1 MENLSL
7 SGTACL
13 DVRLPGLKH
22 FKSGKVREIF
32 DLGDQYLFVATDR
45 ISAFDCIMPNGIP
58 GKGSILTQ
66 ISHFWF
72 DHFQDLVRDHRA
84 SKAKASLPESLS
96 PWEDLLKNR
105 SMLVHKTK
113 PLAIECVVR
122 GYLAGSGWKEYQQ
135 SRSVCGVPLP
145 ANLLESSELPE
156 PIFTPAT
163 KAEEGHDENISFERA
178 SQIVG
183 PEIAEQVR
191 TLSLNIYQRAR
202 TLAEKKGILIAD
214 TKFEFG
220 LMDDEIILID
230 EVLTPDS
237 SRFWPAQTYQPG
249 RSQPSY
255 DKQFVRDYLEG
266 LDWDKCPP
274 SPPLPEDIVRHTQQ
288 KYMDAFHQL
297 TGRKIEAAPLAL
309 EE

>member
-7 SGTACL
+7 SGAACL
-13 DVRLPGLKH
+13 NVHLPRLKH
-22 FKSGKVREIF
+22 IKSGKVREIF

-84 SKAKASLPESLS
+84 SKANTPLPESLS
-96 PWEDLLKNR
+96 PWEDLLKDR

-135 SRSVCGVPLP
+135 SQSVCGVPLP
-145 ANLLESSELPE
+145 SGLLESSELPE

-163 KAEEGHDENISFERA
+163 KAEKGHDENISFERA

-183 PEIAEQVR
+183 SEIAEQVR
-191 TLSLNIYQRAR
+191 ALSLSIYQRAR
-202 TLAEKKGILIAD
+202 TLAEKKKGFLLPIPNLNSASWMM
-214 TKFEFG
+214 K
-220 LMDDEIILID
+220 
-230 EVLTPDS
+230 S
-237 SRFWPAQTYQPG
+237 S
-249 RSQPSY
+249 
-255 DKQFVRDYLEG
+255 
-266 LDWDKCPP
+266 
-274 SPPLPEDIVRHTQQ
+274 
-288 KYMDAFHQL
+288 
-297 TGRKIEAAPLAL
+297 
-309 EE
+309 